1 MRAYIAPTTSPN
13 PKTPRLQPPD
23 PNPRIPCEKV
33 VVIYGHMMLV
43 NKTYYSHLHM
53 KSVLVCPKATR
64 AIEITDVCLLQADLY
79 AGAVFM
85 KQSMGWDIW
94 GSVIALLVLA
104 MIFTVAGK
112 TSSCLNIIVVCW
124 KTVVS

>member
-1 MRAYIAPTTSPN
+1 M
-13 PKTPRLQPPD
+13 
-23 PNPRIPCEKV
+23 
-33 VVIYGHMMLV
+33 
-43 NKTYYSHLHM
+43 
-53 KSVLVCPKATR
+53 R

-112 TSSCLNIIVVCW
+112 TCSCLNCYCFLLENLCIIESNSNTCNIRLL
-124 KTVVS
+124 

>member
-1 MRAYIAPTTSPN
+1 MVFTII
-13 PKTPRLQPPD
+13 
-23 PNPRIPCEKV
+23 RIEYDC
-33 VVIYGHMMLV
+33 
-43 NKTYYSHLHM
+43 TQSHCM
-53 KSVLVCPKATR
+53 
-64 AIEITDVCLLQADLY
+64 IGITDICLLQADLY

-112 TSSCLNIIVVCW
+112 TL
-124 KTVVS
+124 